1 MTTTTDNENEICCSP
16 DSKCENDST
25 SKLLRY
31 KPHYTSTYSD
41 DAWEVKIAMP
51 GVAKTDL
58 NIAIENEIL
67 EVVGLRKVETPEGWK
82 RLSGDDADRQ
92 YELRLDVGPEVDD
105 TKIAAKLENGEVV
118 VRLPLKDE
126 AKPKTIPVS

>member
-1 MTTTTDNENEICCSP
+1 MTTSENEICCSP
-16 DSKCENDST
+16 DTKCDTNNT

-51 GVAKTDL
+51 GVEKSNLD
-58 NIAIENEIL
+58 IAIENEIL
-67 EVVGLRKVETPEGWK
+67 EVVGLRKVETPEGWT
-82 RLSGDDADRQ
+82 RLSGNDADRQ

-105 TKIAAKLENGEVV
+105 TKIEAKLEIGEVI